1 MPCIIIFADSSTIY
15 KIKRLLNLYLLPL
28 VILIYFHSASLVKP
42 THSVGEPAMA
52 TENLP
57 SEEEFELVEADSD
70 SDDYETEWIDVEPG
84 GSVIGEIRAVKPNC
98 GKFDTTVIELAR
110 GLGDIVAMWSNS
122 QIDRTLDAE
131 YFGYRSVNSSSSTE

>member
-1 MPCIIIFADSSTIY
+1 
-15 KIKRLLNLYLLPL
+15 
-28 VILIYFHSASLVKP
+28 
-42 THSVGEPAMA
+42 MA

-98 GKFDTTVIELAR
+98 GKFDTAVIELAR